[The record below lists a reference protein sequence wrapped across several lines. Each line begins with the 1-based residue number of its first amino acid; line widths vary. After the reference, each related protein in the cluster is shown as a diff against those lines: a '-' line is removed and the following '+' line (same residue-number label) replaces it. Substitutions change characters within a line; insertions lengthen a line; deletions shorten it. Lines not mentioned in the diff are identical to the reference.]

1 LLQCVDNFVTFCKN
15 HRLFT
20 IKKHYLITMKPFLV
34 LSVSIFALFLLIT
47 SCTKQV
53 EVTPTL
59 PLTRTIK
66 FNLYTEQDFSTDNHN
81 IIISLFIRNHTKTL
95 FDSTIT
101 TMKVKDIP
109 KLANKLVFEK
119 KIFDDDSEL
128 AAGFTYYIENVGLSW
143 HLDTIAAGQKFKL
156 IDYAFR

>member
-1 LLQCVDNFVTFCKN
+1 
-15 HRLFT
+15 
-20 IKKHYLITMKPFLV
+20 MKTTLV

-66 FNLYTEQDFSTDNHN
+66 FNLYTEQDFSTNNHN
-81 IIISLFIRNHTKTL
+81 ITFSLFIRNHTKTL

-101 TMKVKDIP
+101 TMKIKDIP
-109 KLANKLVFEK
+109 KLADKLVFEK
-119 KIFDDDSEL
+119 KIFYDNSEL
-128 AAGFTYYIENVGLSW
+128 AAGFTYYIQDVGSSW
-143 HLDTIAAGQKFKL
+143 HLDTLAAGQNFKL
-156 IDYAFR
+156 IDYSFR